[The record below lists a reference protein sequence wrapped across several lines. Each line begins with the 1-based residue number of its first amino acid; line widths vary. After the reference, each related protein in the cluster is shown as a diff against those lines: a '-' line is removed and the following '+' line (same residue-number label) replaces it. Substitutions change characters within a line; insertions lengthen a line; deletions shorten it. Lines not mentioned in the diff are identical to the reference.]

1 MRLVNPRI
9 TTLVA
14 ALSTVALTFL
24 AAPAFAQGQGE
35 CGGGSCGT
43 PANNGG
49 GCGCGCGGSILVAYT
64 DVGKTYEQSDDSDHD
79 GIDDDLD
86 NCPFTANA
94 DQLDRD
100 GDGVGDVCDN
110 CVTVGNKGQE
120 VNTCGDVWTVGNR
133 TVDGMDNNVGQVI
146 GSACDVSCTQASKKV
161 TTEVISDKATGNEE
175 APSTTDSSIPA
186 SGEVACSAKAGSS
199 GDVPF
204 WALAIGFV
212 SLGGLVKRRNRKA
225 A

>member
-14 ALSTVALTFL
+14 ALTFL
-24 AAPAFAQGQGE
+24 AAPAFAQGE
-35 CGGGSCGT
+35 CAGGSCGT
-43 PANNGG
+43 PTNNGG
-49 GCGCGCGGSILVAYT
+49 GCGCGCGGSILVDYT
-64 DVGKTYEQSDDSDHD
+64 DVGLTYEQSDDSDHD

-86 NCPFTANA
+86 NCPFTPNA

-100 GDGVGDVCDN
+100 GDSIGDACDN

-120 VNTCGDVWTVGNR
+120 KNTCGDLWTVGNR
-133 TVDGMDNNVGQVI
+133 TVDGMDNNIGQVI
-146 GSACDVSCTQASKKV
+146 GAACDVSCAQDSKK
-161 TTEVISDKATGNEE
+161 TTPTVVEIKDTPSDNKET
-175 APSTTDSSIPA
+175 TTDSSIPA
-186 SGEVACSAKAGSS
+186 SGEAACSMKAGSS